1 MHAVTVITFAL
12 AAVSAIAAQQQE
24 CDAQNILDACS
35 EQYKPRLD
43 ACKGN
48 DWECFCTES
57 TNLLTC
63 YNVCPNADKSG
74 VQNQVTSYCGAYSA
88 SLPSSSKAATPSKTG
103 SASSSKSTSDST
115 STSSDT
121 SKSDTSAAA
130 SASTSGK
137 TGDGCLVT
145 PAKSFGVVAGLL
157 AVAGM
162 FL

>member
-12 AAVSAIAAQQQE
+12 AAVGAVAAQQKE

-43 ACKGN
+43 ACK
-48 DWECFCTES
+48 
-57 TNLLTC
+57 
-63 YNVCPNADKSG
+63 DKSG

-88 SLPSSSKAATPSKTG
+88 SLPTSSKAATPSKTG

-130 SASTSGK
+130 SASSSAK

-157 AVAGM
+157 AVAGA